1 MILPIKWIFHKRVEK
16 LGVRFDGILTG
27 FIASHRQAEK
37 IFRFLDEFQNDDT
50 VFFCDPV
57 MADDGQIYDIYDK
70 AMCDAVTRLAKEP
83 TLSLRISRSCVF

>member
-1 MILPIKWIFHKRVEK
+1 MEK

-57 MADDGQIYDIYDK
+57 MADDGKIYDIYDK
-70 AMCDAVTRLAKEP
+70 AMCDAVTRLAKGL
-83 TLSLRISRSCVF
+83 TLYLRISRSCVF

>member
-50 VFFCDPV
+50 VFF
-57 MADDGQIYDIYDK
+57 
-70 AMCDAVTRLAKEP
+70 L
-83 TLSLRISRSCVF
+83 

>member
-50 VFFCDPV
+50 VFSVIPLWRMTEKFT
-57 MADDGQIYDIYDK
+57 IYT
-70 AMCDAVTRLAKEP
+70 TRLCATP
-83 TLSLRISRSCVF
+83 